1 MRIKYLIITL
11 VVLFST
17 NIVLSQSNDIDKVRS
32 NEITKDEIGEHI
44 KYLASDKLE
53 GRFPGTIGDV
63 LARQYISKEFEKY
76 GLIPKGDSAYIQ
88 RFDMNNGVKRGKANV
103 TRFYTDKGTID
114 VTANDFTPL
123 GVSATG
129 IAKGDL
135 VFAGYGIHSPNLDY
149 SDFKDM
155 NGNII
160 NVEGKVIVI
169 MRYSPTTTNISDD
182 KFAKFEELRTKI
194 ASFKEMKPAGVIV
207 ITPPINNTSS
217 NNDILMD
224 VGFDMVTQ
232 NAGLPIINMKRG
244 LIETFLTQQ
253 GYDLGKIQSDINS
266 NMRPNCFVL
275 KGIEAEFEVDLEKD
289 IAKTGNVIGFLEGS
303 DPVLKNEVIVIG
315 AHFDHLGYG
324 GPNSMHR
331 GMDKRIHNGAD
342 DNASGTAGVMEV
354 AQKLA
359 SEKENLKRSFL
370 FLCFTGE
377 EEGLIGSSY
386 FVKSEEF
393 KKYNIVAML
402 NMDMVGRLKD
412 DKLILNG
419 TGTSPYW
426 VPKFEELNKTYS
438 FKPSYNA
445 DGFGPSDH
453 SSFYGKDLPVL
464 MFFTDLHSD
473 YHKPSDTY
481 EKINT
486 AGEEKVLKLVY
497 DISFD
502 LSTRSDKPTFTK
514 VAAKQDDNKGERKS
528 VRVYVG
534 TVPDFSHTDAGY
546 KISGVQAGSP
556 AEKAG
561 ILAAD
566 IMIKFGDAVINNLYD
581 YTAALGNYKP
591 GQEVEVVVK
600 RGTEEITVKVLLG
613 TK

>member
-1 MRIKYLIITL
+1 MRIKNLIL
-11 VVLFST
+11 LFVLLST
-17 NIVLSQSNDIDKVRS
+17 NLVLSQNDIDKVRS
-32 NEITKDEIGEHI
+32 NDITKEEIYEHI

-53 GRFPGTIGDV
+53 GRFPGTQGDI

-88 RFDMNNGVKRGKANV
+88 RFNMNNGVKKGKANV
-103 TRFYTDKGTID
+103 TRFYTKEGTID

-123 GVSATG
+123 GISSTG
-129 IAKGDL
+129 NAKGDL
-135 VFAGYGIHSPNLDY
+135 VFAGYGINAPMLDY
-149 SDFKDM
+149 SDFKDA
-155 NGNII
+155 NGNMV
-160 NVEGKVIVI
+160 NVEGKIIVI
-169 MRYSPTTTNISDD
+169 MRYSPTTMNLQDD

-194 ASFKEMKPAGVIV
+194 ASFKDLKPAGVIV
-207 ITPPINNTSS
+207 ITPPINSTSS
-217 NNDILMD
+217 NMDILMD

-232 NAGLPIINMKRG
+232 TAGMPIINIKRG
-244 LIETFLTQQ
+244 IIETLLKQR
-253 GYDLGKIQSDINS
+253 GYDLSKIQGDINNS
-266 NMRPNCFVL
+266 IKPNCFVINNL
-275 KGIEAEFEVDLEKD
+275 VAEFDVDLEKD
-289 IAKTGNVIGFLEGS
+289 VAKTGNVIGYLEGS

-324 GPNSMHR
+324 GPNSMYR
-331 GMDKRIHNGAD
+331 GKDKLIHYGAD
-342 DNASGTAGVMEV
+342 DNASGTAGVMEI

-359 SEKENLKRSFL
+359 SEKSKLKRSIL

-386 FVKSEEF
+386 FTKSEEF
-393 KKYNIVAML
+393 KKYNIVAMI
-402 NMDMVGRLKD
+402 NMDMVGRLND

-419 TGTSPYW
+419 TGTSTYW
-426 VPKFEELNKTYS
+426 VPKIEELNKTYN
-438 FKPSYNA
+438 FKTSLNP

-453 SSFYGKDLPVL
+453 SSFYGKDIPVL

-486 AGEEKVLKLVY
+486 SGQEKVLKMVY
-497 DISFD
+497 DMTLD
-502 LSTRSDKPTFTK
+502 LSTIPVKPEFTK

-534 TVPDFSHTDAGY
+534 TVPDFSYTDAGY

-561 ILAAD
+561 ILAGD
-566 IMIKFGDAVINNLYD
+566 IMIKFGDAEINNLYD

-591 GQEVEVVVK
+591 GQEVEVMVK
-600 RGTEEITVKVLLG
+600 RGEEKITVKVLLG

>member
-1 MRIKYLIITL
+1 MKIKNLIVIL
-11 VVLFST
+11 VVLFSA
-17 NIVLSQSNDIDKVRS
+17 NIVLSQNIDKVRS
-32 NEITKDEIGEHI
+32 NDITKEEVYEHI

-53 GRFPGTIGDV
+53 GRFPGTQGDV
-63 LARQYISKEFEKY
+63 LARQYISNEFAKY

-88 RFDMNNGVKRGKANV
+88 RFDMNNGVKMGKANV
-103 TRFYTDKGTID
+103 TRFYNDKGTID
-114 VTANDFTPL
+114 VNAKDFTPL
-123 GVSATG
+123 GISATG
-129 IAKGDL
+129 KAKGDV
-135 VFAGYGIHSPNLDY
+135 VFAGYGINAPMLDY
-149 SDFKDM
+149 CDFKDAD
-155 NGNII
+155 GNMV

-169 MRYSPTTTNISDD
+169 MRYSPTTMNLSDD

-194 ASFKEMKPAGVIV
+194 ASFKELKPAGVIV
-207 ITPPINNTSS
+207 ITPPINSTS
-217 NNDILMD
+217 NNEDILMD
-224 VGFDMVTQ
+224 VGFDYVTQ
-232 NAGLPIINMKRG
+232 NAGLPVINIKRG
-244 LIETFLTQQ
+244 VIETFLKEN
-253 GYDLGKIQSDINS
+253 GYDLNKIQSDINS
-266 NMRPNCFVL
+266 SLKPNCFEI
-275 KGIEAEFEVDLEKD
+275 KGLSAEFDVDLEKD
-289 IAKTGNVIGFLEGS
+289 IAKTGNVIGYLEGS

-315 AHFDHLGYG
+315 GHFDHLGYG
-324 GPNSMHR
+324 GPNSMYR
-331 GMDKRIHNGAD
+331 GKEKLVHYGAD

-359 SEKENLKRSFL
+359 SEKGKLKRSFL

-386 FVKSEEF
+386 FVKSDEF
-393 KKYNIVAML
+393 KKYNVVAMI

-412 DKLILNG
+412 DKLILSG

-426 VPKFEELNKTYS
+426 VPEFESLNKKYN
-438 FKPSYNA
+438 FKASYNP

-473 YHKPSDTY
+473 YHKPADTY
-481 EKINT
+481 DKINT

-497 DISFD
+497 DMSMD
-502 LSTRSDKPTFTK
+502 LSTRAVKPEFTK
-514 VAAKQDDNKGERKS
+514 VVAKDDDKKSERKS

-534 TVPDFSHTDAGY
+534 TVPDFSYSDAGY

-561 ILAAD
+561 IMAGD
-566 IMIKFGDAVINNLYD
+566 IMVKFGDAVINNLYD